1 MDFNGN
7 FVALITPFRD
17 GKLDFDSLAGLIER
31 QIAAGVS
38 GLVPCGTTGES
49 PTLTHEEHNQVVAE
63 TVRIADGRV
72 PVIAGTG
79 SNSTAEAISM
89 TRHAEEAGAAAAL
102 IVAPY
107 YNKPT
112 QDGLYHHYWTLAES
126 TGLPLIVY
134 NIPGR
139 CGVEISTA
147 TLLRLAKHP
156 RIASVKEATGNL
168 LHVTELTSQTDLAV
182 LSGDDPLTIGMMAMG
197 ACGVVSVISNLL
209 PEQMSK
215 LVGHALAGDFAA
227 AREIHDKIFPLMQAT
242 MALAT
247 NPIPI
252 KTAVALRGLCS
263 DELRLPLY
271 PMSDDARAVLEA
283 LVREAPEQ

>member
-17 GKLDFDSLAGLIER
+17 GKVDYDSLASLIER

-49 PTLTHEEHNQVVAE
+49 PTLSYEEHHRVVAE
-63 TVRIADGRV
+63 TIRIANERV

-79 SNSTAEAISM
+79 SNSTAEAISI
-89 TRHAEEAGAAAAL
+89 TRRAEEAGATAAL

-112 QDGLYHHYWTLAES
+112 QEGLYHHYWTLAEN

-139 CGVEISTA
+139 CGVEIATE

-156 RIASVKEATGNL
+156 RIAAVKEATGNL
-168 LHVTELTSQTDLAV
+168 LHVSELTNQTDLAI
-182 LSGDDPLTIGMMAMG
+182 LSGDDPLTIAMMAMG
-197 ACGVVSVISNLL
+197 ARGVISVISNLL

-227 AREIHDKIFPLMQAT
+227 ARAIHDKIFPLMQAT
-242 MALAT
+242 MSLAT

-252 KTAVALRGLCS
+252 KTAVAIRGLCS

-271 PMSDDARAVLEA
+271 PMSDAARATLEA

>member
-1 MDFNGN
+1 
-7 FVALITPFRD
+7 
-17 GKLDFDSLAGLIER
+17 
-31 QIAAGVS
+31 
-38 GLVPCGTTGES
+38 
-49 PTLTHEEHNQVVAE
+49 
-63 TVRIADGRV
+63 
-72 PVIAGTG
+72 
-79 SNSTAEAISM
+79 
-89 TRHAEEAGAAAAL
+89 
-102 IVAPY
+102 
-107 YNKPT
+107 
-112 QDGLYHHYWTLAES
+112 
-126 TGLPLIVY
+126 
-134 NIPGR
+134 
-139 CGVEISTA
+139 
-147 TLLRLAKHP
+147 
-156 RIASVKEATGNL
+156 
-168 LHVTELTSQTDLAV
+168 
-182 LSGDDPLTIGMMAMG
+182 
-197 ACGVVSVISNLL
+197 VVSVISNLL